1 MFATALSR
9 HAKAVTQRMNG
20 GRLDV
25 PTLAEVRELLENVSI
40 AFAAEGGEYPK
51 VAASVHAIA
60 LCLQL
65 PPSRTRITTTQ
76 LRQWQRVKDGEEEL
90 LPALKFR
97 CIHSACAL
105 RGEAPPTYPCMD
117 A

>member
-1 MFATALSR
+1 MIETALSR

-20 GRLDV
+20 GRFDV

-40 AFAAEGGEYPK
+40 ALAAEVGEYPK

-65 PPSRTRITTTQ
+65 PPSRTRIATITTPSVAARKGRRRGIVACIEVQVYT
-76 LRQWQRVKDGEEEL
+76 LRVRL
-90 LPALKFR
+90 
-97 CIHSACAL
+97 
-105 RGEAPPTYPCMD
+105 
-117 A
+117 

>member
-1 MFATALSR
+1 MIATALSR

-40 AFAAEGGEYPK
+40 ALAAEVGEYPK

-65 PPSRTRITTTQ
+65 PPSRT
-76 LRQWQRVKDGEEEL
+76 
-90 LPALKFR
+90 
-97 CIHSACAL
+97 
-105 RGEAPPTYPCMD
+105 
-117 A
+117 